1 MSVGNGNTKTYPA
14 LDWHGIWPGY
24 VSYDEDGLYF
34 PQDLPRGLKLSVQPA
49 DQGEA
54 VFSRRERWEKVDA
67 HYPTIIREE
76 DRFRMWYVAFADP
89 EDPWVKQANLPGKL
103 ASLWCYAESED
114 GCNWERPNL
123 GMFDFDGSTDNNI
136 LFAAGD
142 SGCHYGYMNLMRD
155 DRGDP
160 QERYKAITIAGKF
173 FVDGKPA
180 TREEVA
186 RLRAAR
192 EAAGD
197 AGEIGANITSQMMIL
212 GGVSPDGIHWTHLEE
227 PLMEPPWLLD
237 TQNILQFDAAIGKY
251 VIYLRSI
258 HERRRAVSRYEA
270 DDFRGPWGN
279 HHMVLTAEP
288 DDPPDWDIY
297 APCYCPH
304 PHGKHLMFF
313 SPYRRASDLVDVY
326 LAISHDGKLWYRPER
341 TPIISTSDRYGS
353 LYPTPELVELSDDR
367 WGLMT
372 MGCPH
377 PHNRTNPS
385 QPQEFFWATWKRDR
399 LVAWEADDYAEFALS
414 ERECAGEQLRLNFKT
429 HQPGAFV
436 KVEIVDGSLPNRA
449 TAAEPPPLAGFSF
462 DDCDPLS
469 GDELDAVVSWKGK
482 TDLSALGGKKIH
494 LRFRMAR
501 TRLFAVDL

>member
-1 MSVGNGNTKTYPA
+1 MAESRTQTYPA

-24 VSYDEDGLYF
+24 VNYDEDGHYL
-34 PQDLPRGLKLSVQPA
+34 PQDLPSGLKLSVQPA

-54 VFSRRERWEKVDA
+54 VFSRQERWEKENV
-67 HYPTIIREE
+67 HYPTVIREE
-76 DRFRMWYVAFADP
+76 DRYRMWYVAFADP

-103 ASLWCYAESED
+103 TTLWCYAESED
-114 GCNWERPNL
+114 GYNWERPNL
-123 GMFDFDGSTDNNI
+123 GVFEFDGSTDNNI
-136 LFAAGD
+136 VFAAGE
-142 SGCHYGYMNLMRD
+142 SGGHYGYMNVMRD
-155 DRGDP
+155 DHGDP
-160 QERYKAITIAGKF
+160 QERYKAITIGGRF

-180 TREEVA
+180 SEKEVIE
-186 RLRAAR
+186 LRAAR
-192 EAAGD
+192 DAAGD
-197 AGEIGANITSQMMIL
+197 AGEIGVNITSQMMIL
-212 GGVSPDGIHWTHLEE
+212 GGVSPDGIHWTHFEE
-227 PLMEPPWLLD
+227 PIMEPPWLLD
-237 TQNILQFDAAIGKY
+237 TQNILQFDSAIGKY
-251 VIYLRSI
+251 VIYLRSL

-326 LAISHDGKLWYRPER
+326 LATSHDGKLWFRPER
-341 TPIISTSDRYGS
+341 TPIIPTSDRYGS

-377 PHNRTNPS
+377 PHNLFNHTLS
-385 QPQEFFWATWKRDR
+385 HDFFWATWKRDR

-414 ERECAGEQLRLNFKT
+414 EQECAGEQLRLNFAT

-436 KVEIVDGSLPNRA
+436 KVEIVDGGLPSRA
-449 TAAEPPPLAGFSF
+449 TAAAPPPVPGFSF
-462 DDCDPLS
+462 DDCDALS

-482 TDLSALGGKKIH
+482 TDLSALAGKKVH